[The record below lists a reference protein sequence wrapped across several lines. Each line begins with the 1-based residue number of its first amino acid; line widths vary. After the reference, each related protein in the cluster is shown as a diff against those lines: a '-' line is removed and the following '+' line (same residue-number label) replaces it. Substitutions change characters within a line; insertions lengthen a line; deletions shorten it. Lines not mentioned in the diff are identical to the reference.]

1 MMTVGN
7 SSLNYCNFRP
17 PKYSPSVSCEPT
29 FLSAMAAALRTNISD
44 GRPLP
49 TKKRWREQAFL
60 PSSPH
65 CLVSLSS
72 FSLSPT

>member
-17 PKYSPSVSCEPT
+17 PKYSPSVS
-29 FLSAMAAALRTNISD
+29 LSAMAAALRTNTSD

-49 TKKRWREQAFL
+49 TKKRWRKQAL
-60 PSSPH
+60 RPSSPH